1 MGENNHITNNKDV
14 LMNSDS
20 EQKMNGHVGNE
31 QILYLS
37 EAESE
42 TRQNKAVQDEV
53 GLSKAKQNLQ
63 HNVQAET
70 WKEWSGDKLQYRI
83 GLDIGITSVGW
94 AVLENG
100 INDEPRRI
108 VDLGVRIFEAAEIPK
123 TGESLA
129 MPRRNART
137 TRRRLRR
144 RRHRLD
150 RIKWLLE
157 KEGIIQIDS
166 FMERYHMNNL
176 PCVYELR
183 CKALEK
189 KLTKE
194 EFAQI
199 LIYIA
204 KHRGFKSTRKAET
217 KEKEGGAV
225 LSATKE
231 NKRIMEEKGYRTV
244 GEMIYKDEAF
254 TTNAPWTANGKL
266 FTPRN
271 KQEDYRHTILRELLA
286 EEVKTIF
293 EMQRK
298 LGNDFATEELEGAYL
313 EIMLSQRSFDEGP
326 GNQPDG
332 SPSPYGGNLIDRM
345 VGKCTFE
352 KGEQRGAKATYTAER
367 FVLLQK
373 INHTVLITDSGNT
386 MEFTPQQRETLV
398 AYAYEKK
405 ELKYSDVR
413 KKLNLPEN
421 VYFKGLNYGSK
432 KANKEND
439 LQNRMQSKEK
449 SDSKEVEKAK
459 FVSMQW
465 FYQIQK
471 ARGIKPQEITGDSE
485 KDLIDNVGTILTKF
499 KSDEG
504 RRRELC
510 KLHLDLQE
518 VENLLELNP
527 SKFQHLSLKAMKKVI
542 PYLEQG
548 QIYNVACEN
557 AGYNFKA
564 DGDEKRMTLLSGE
577 ILKELLEDIPNPVV
591 KRAISQTVK
600 VLNAIIRK
608 YGSPQA
614 IHIELAREMSKN
626 FQERNKIQ
634 KQYQDNQNNNERV
647 KNQIKEYGVSN
658 PTGQDILKFR
668 LWQEQNETCMYT
680 GNHIPLERLF
690 NNDDYEIDHII
701 PYSISF
707 DDSFKNKVLVESG
720 ANREKG
726 NRIPAEYFGVE
737 TERWHKFQVL
747 VDTQVHDY
755 KKRQYLLKEK
765 LTKEDRSGF
774 KERNLTDTKYIT
786 TAVMNL
792 IRKNLAFAPFSD
804 EKKKKRVYAVNGAI
818 TSYLRKRWGLMQKD
832 RSTDRHH
839 AMDAVVVACCT
850 DGMIQKIS
858 RNIQGRELAFAYGLK
873 YVDVETGEIL
883 DRGMSREAWDEAFGV
898 RIPLPWAWF
907 RDELEIRMSD
917 NPMYFEKEF
926 LKWGYPIN
934 KEVKPMFV
942 SRMPNHKTAGQ
953 GHKETIR
960 SARHFEEKGIV
971 LSKTD
976 IKLLKLDKDG
986 EIKDYYAPEDDLRL
1000 YNALKKQLQFYGGD
1014 GKKAFAE
1021 PFYKPKADGT
1031 RGPLVKKVKVI
1042 AKQTSGVLLGYETKV
1057 NKDKTLCHRA
1067 GGIAENGT
1075 MVRIDVFKE
1084 NGKYYFVPIYT
1095 SDTRKEILP
1104 NRAATA
1110 KKTFSEWRVM
1120 KEENFVFSL
1129 YSRDLIRI
1137 KGKRPI
1143 KVKNFDGSIE
1153 EKEEILAYYTGADI
1167 NSAVIAGKAHD
1178 SSFEF
1183 RGLGIQSLEI
1193 FEKYNVDV
1201 LGNISKIKCETRMPF
1216 THKR

>member
-1 MGENNHITNNKDV
+1 MEGQN
-14 LMNSDS
+14 
-20 EQKMNGHVGNE
+20 
-31 QILYLS
+31 
-37 EAESE
+37 E
-42 TRQNKAVQDEV
+42 TRQMETKE
-53 GLSKAKQNLQ
+53 NLQ
-63 HNVQAET
+63 IEVQTKEQVKVQTET
-70 WKEWSGDKLQYRI
+70 WRQWDEERLHYRI

-100 INDEPRRI
+100 INDEPKRI

-157 KEGIIQIDS
+157 REGIIQIDA
-166 FMERYHMNNL
+166 FMQRYHRKNL
-176 PCVYELR
+176 SNVYELR
-183 CKALEK
+183 YRALEE
-189 KLTKE
+189 KLTQE
-194 EFAQI
+194 EFAQV
-199 LIYIA
+199 LIHIA

-217 KEKEGGAV
+217 KEKENGAV

-244 GEMIYKDEAF
+244 GEMIYKDDAF
-254 TTNAPWTANGKL
+254 KTDAPWTIDGKL

-286 EEVKTIF
+286 EEVKVIF
-293 EMQRK
+293 EAQRNM
-298 LGNDFATEELEGAYL
+298 GNDFATEELQANYL

-373 INHTVLITDSGNT
+373 INHTVLITDGGKT
-386 MEFTPQQRETLV
+386 IELTPEQRKELIS
-398 AYAYEKK
+398 YAYEKK

-413 KKLNLPEN
+413 KKLNLPED

-432 KANKEND
+432 KTK
-439 LQNRMQSKEK
+439 KEK
-449 SDSKEVEKAK
+449 SEENIIENITENVEENNTQDKLVKNTTNVKSKETEKAK
-459 FVSMQW
+459 YVSMKY

-471 ARGIKPQEITGDSE
+471 ARGLKPQEIMQDSE
-485 KDLIDNVGTILTKF
+485 KELLDNIGTILTKF
-499 KSDEG
+499 KSDDG
-504 RRRELC
+504 RRRELS
-510 KLHLDLQE
+510 KLELDSQA

-527 SKFQHLSLKAMKKVI
+527 SKFQHLSIAAMKKI
-542 PYLEQG
+542 LPFLEQG

-557 AGYNFKA
+557 AGYDFKA
-564 DGDEKRMTLLSGE
+564 DSDGMRMTLLNGE
-577 ILKELLEDIPNPVV
+577 VLQEMLEDIPNPVV
-591 KRAISQTVK
+591 KRAISQTIK

-614 IHIELAREMSKN
+614 VHIELAREMSKD

-747 VDTQVHDY
+747 VDTHVHDY
-755 KKRQYLLKEK
+755 RKRQLLLKEK

-786 TAVMNL
+786 VSVMNL

-858 RNIQGRELAFAYGLK
+858 RNIQGRELAFSYGLK

-883 DRGMSREAWDEAFGV
+883 DRGMSREAWDEEFGV

-926 LKWGYPIN
+926 FKWGYPIN
-934 KEVKPMFV
+934 QEIKPMFV

-960 SARHFEEKGIV
+960 SARHFEEQGIV

-986 EIKDYYAPEDDLRL
+986 EIKDYYAPEDDLLL
-1000 YNALKKQLQFYGGD
+1000 YNALKKQLQLYSGD

-1021 PFYKPKADGT
+1021 PFYKPKADGS
-1031 RGPLVKKVKVI
+1031 RGPLVKKVKLM
-1042 AKQTSGVLLGYETKV
+1042 AKQTSGVLLGYETRVKEDGTPYRV
-1057 NKDKTLCHRA
+1057 A
-1067 GGIAENGT
+1067 GGIAENGS

-1084 NGKYYFVPIYT
+1084 NGKYFFVPIYT
-1095 SDTRKEILP
+1095 SDTRREKLP
-1104 NRAATA
+1104 NRAATCG
-1110 KKTFSEWRVM
+1110 KKYTEWREM

-1137 KGKRPI
+1137 KRKKAIPI
-1143 KVKNFDGSIE
+1143 KYFDDTTDIKNE
-1153 EKEEILAYYTGADI
+1153 MLVYYKGADI
-1167 NSAVIAGKAHD
+1167 ALGQIHGEAHD
-1178 SSFEF
+1178 RSFKF
-1183 RGLGIQSLEI
+1183 KGLGIQNLEI
-1193 FEKYNVDV
+1193 FEKYQVDV
-1201 LGNISKIKCETRMPF
+1201 LGNISKVKSEIRMPF
-1216 THKR
+1216 HHKR